1 MADEEMDDRQNTQQA
16 MQSGGSPQAIR
27 VKGMSGRLDVLWAK
41 VEVLLDPVYDS
52 ASACAGRTYRNRN
65 A

>member
-1 MADEEMDDRQNTQQA
+1 MRKWTIVRTHSKRCNQVET
-16 MQSGGSPQAIR
+16 GWAIR
-27 VKGMSGRLDVLWAK
+27 VKSMSGRFDVLWAK